1 MNDAMRV
8 LYQTG
13 QPARLL
19 IYGEHAPRSVI
30 AVRGTAGGVVIEMA
44 GGRRVTVS
52 EREVWA
58 GVYIA
63 RDIVQVRCCDESG
76 TETWAR
82 LLDTNPMRGGQERRR
97 RGSLH

>member
-1 MNDAMRV
+1 MRV

-19 IYGEHAPRSVI
+19 IYGERAPRTVI
-30 AVRGTAGGVVIEMA
+30 AVRDVSGGVVIDLA
-44 GGRRVTVS
+44 GGRRITVS
-52 EREVWA
+52 ERAIWA

-76 TETWAR
+76 TETMAR
-82 LLDTNPMRGGQERRR
+82 LLGTDPARRFA
-97 RGSLH
+97 SLKG